1 MRPALST
8 AHSMSKLFPTIV
20 GHARVKSMLARA
32 ARGTPSHSYLF
43 FGPEGVGKMLMARAF
58 VQALACPKALDGC
71 QCPSCRLVE
80 AGTHPDLRVLSLGDE
95 SIKLEETR
103 RLRESSVM
111 SPLLSPYRI
120 NVIDQADR
128 LTAEAC
134 ASLLKLLEEP
144 PPAVVNIL
152 VSARPDALP
161 ATIRSRCLE
170 IPFGYLSRADLVTHL
185 ETHGVNP
192 SIHREAGALPE
203 PELLA
208 RVAGGRMGEALRWR
222 EAEAWKRRQRYL
234 EISWE
239 VAAGTPS
246 FTQSDAILKEKDK
259 RAAVDFLRILYCAW
273 RDLSLWRLAPQAVIN
288 TDQSQHLAQIAPR
301 RLPAVWASG
310 CHRIED
316 VLGLAASPVN
326 MSMLLPV
333 LLFQLGRQEFPG
345 ATRVPHE
352 DAEPV
357 PKQWN

>member
-1 MRPALST
+1 MHHALS
-8 AHSMSKLFPTIV
+8 AASSMSELFSAIV
-20 GHARVKSMLARA
+20 GHTRVKELLVRA

-58 VQALACPKALDGC
+58 VRALVCPKAIDGC

-80 AGTHPDLRVLSLGDE
+80 AGTHPDLRLLSLGDE

-103 RLRESSVM
+103 HLRKSSMM
-111 SPLLSPYRI
+111 SPILSPYHI

-144 PPAVVNIL
+144 PLAVVNIL

-170 IPFGYLSRADLVTHL
+170 IPFGYLSRVDLTAHL
-185 ETHGVNP
+185 EARGVG
-192 SIHREAGALPE
+192 SSLRSRGDALPE

-208 RVAGGRMGEALRWR
+208 RVAGGRMGEALRWN
-222 EAEAWKRRQRYL
+222 EPEAWKRRRRYL

-246 FTQSDAILKEKDK
+246 FDQSDAILKEKDK
-259 RAAVDFLRILYCAW
+259 RAAVDFLRTLYCAW
-273 RDLSLWRLAPQAVIN
+273 RDLSLWCIEPQAVIN
-288 TDQSQHLAQIAPR
+288 TDQTQHLAQIATR
-301 RLPAVWASG
+301 RSYVVWASG
-310 CHRIED
+310 CRLIED
-316 VLGLAASPVN
+316 VLGLTTSPVN
-326 MSMLLPV
+326 MGMLLPV
-333 LLFQLGRQEFPG
+333 LLFQLSTSG
-345 ATRVPHE
+345 TSRVLHE
-352 DAEPV
+352 DTGPTL
-357 PKQWN
+357 KQGN

>member
-1 MRPALST
+1 MSEPFPA
-8 AHSMSKLFPTIV
+8 II
-20 GHARVKSMLARA
+20 GHARAKALLARA
-32 ARGTPSHSYLF
+32 ARGIPSHSYLF

-58 VQALACPKALDGC
+58 VRALVCPKAIDGC
-71 QCPSCRLVE
+71 QCTSCRLVE

-95 SIKLEETR
+95 SIKLEEAR

-111 SPLLSPYRI
+111 SPLLAPYRI

-170 IPFGYLSRADLVTHL
+170 IPFGYLSQVDLAAHL
-185 ETHGVNP
+185 EARGF
-192 SIHREAGALPE
+192 PE
-203 PELLA
+203 PKLLA
-208 RVAGGRMGEALRWR
+208 RIAGGRMGEALRWG
-222 EAEAWKRRQRYL
+222 EMEAWNRRCRYL

-246 FTQSDAILKEKDK
+246 FTQSDAILKEKEK
-259 RAAVDFLRILYCAW
+259 HAAVDFLRTLYCAW
-273 RDLSLWRLAPQAVIN
+273 RDLSLWCVEPQAVVN
-288 TDQSQHLAQIAPR
+288 TDQVQYLAQIAPR
-301 RLPAVWASG
+301 RTPAAWARG
-310 CHRIED
+310 CRRIED
-316 VLGLAASPVN
+316 VLGLTTSPVN

-333 LLFQLGRQEFPG
+333 LLFQLGRQEVPG
-345 ATRVPHE
+345 APRVLHE
-352 DAEPV
+352 DAKPTPE
-357 PKQWN
+357 QWN